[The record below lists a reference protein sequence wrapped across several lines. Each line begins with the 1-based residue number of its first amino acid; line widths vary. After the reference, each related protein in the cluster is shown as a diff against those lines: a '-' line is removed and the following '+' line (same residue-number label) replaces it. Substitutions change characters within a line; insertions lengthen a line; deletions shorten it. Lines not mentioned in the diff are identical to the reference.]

1 MMKNMEKLKENMND
15 EKFKHIFKNLNNE
28 SNTN

>member
-15 EKFKHIFKNLNNE
+15 EKFKDIFKNLNNE